1 MPGALQDRLI
11 DQHHCM
17 LNHPGMA
24 KMKATIRKAIDFRR
38 LHEKVEHCS
47 CTCHICQ
54 IKIEKKKWKKKYGQ
68 IPPQESRGSN
78 TMEAHKH

>member
-17 LNHPGMA
+17 LDHPGMA

-54 IKIEKKKWKKKYGQ
+54 IMNERKMEK
-68 IPPQESRGSN
+68 EVRTN
-78 TMEAHKH
+78 TSLRK